1 LIASS
6 VDGFLENTHESQG
19 IGQKDVQE
27 LQDHSTQ
34 WRRQGDLHGR
44 ASQAAPGLIR
54 GLTR

>member
-1 LIASS
+1 LIASF